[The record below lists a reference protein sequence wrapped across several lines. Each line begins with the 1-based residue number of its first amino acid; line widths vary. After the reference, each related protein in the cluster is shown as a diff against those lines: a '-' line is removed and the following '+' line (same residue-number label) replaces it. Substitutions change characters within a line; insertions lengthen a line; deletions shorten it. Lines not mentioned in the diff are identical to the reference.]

1 MDDTNAFWLDDDT
14 TAAKP
19 TTERVQPAD
28 PLVDLDAERATL
40 GAITLDVTVLA
51 DVLAIARPE
60 DFADPRHTVILDA
73 LVAIDG
79 KPDAVDRGAVN
90 LVTLGR
96 HLRAIGRFNTVGG
109 SQYVAELS
117 ECVPSSSHAR
127 ESARLVAELAARRR
141 VRESALVTSKHA
153 ADLRRPIDA
162 VADAGSTALLGAA
175 KGGRPVSSLCPLGTS
190 LQRVAERVGEVE
202 TRGCPLP
209 WPSIDRAIRG
219 LRGGRVHYVAGLT
232 SMGKSSLARNMAVS
246 LAAPAAWYASGP
258 DEPTDPRAD
267 RVPVPFLFFA
277 MEMPTD
283 ENSTQVIA
291 SVLGCAGSDI
301 ENGTLQS
308 AGVSHDAYIRA
319 RGVLDAAPLYFDAE
333 TDHATQQIALARQ
346 FVRSRKGK
354 PVSATDPRL
363 VEQVVIVLDYLQL
376 SDPEGLVPEKNP
388 TRERMVGAMSRAWK
402 RFAMKEDVPVVI
414 LSQLNREAS
423 DGKCPVLKDLRESG
437 SLEQDADVVMFLW
450 GEQPDAQAA
459 TQTVN
464 ATLAK
469 IRGGPRNVMVP
480 LTFHRK
486 PTRFFEIDPAAE
498 RPSSVYPIR
507 GGRNEEHDPGFTYDP
522 EGTNDAE

>member
-1 MDDTNAFWLDDDT
+1 MDDTNAFWLDDNT
-14 TAAKP
+14 PAAKP

-96 HLRAIGRFNTVGG
+96 HLRAIGRFNTLGG

-202 TRGCPLP
+202 TRGCPLQ
-209 WPSIDRAIRG
+209 IGI
-219 LRGGRVHYVAGLT
+219 LRLGQNAGR
-232 SMGKSSLARNMAVS
+232 SS
-246 LAAPAAWYASGP
+246 AS
-258 DEPTDPRAD
+258 R
-267 RVPVPFLFFA
+267 
-277 MEMPTD
+277 
-283 ENSTQVIA
+283 
-291 SVLGCAGSDI
+291 LGS
-301 ENGTLQS
+301 
-308 AGVSHDAYIRA
+308 
-319 RGVLDAAPLYFDAE
+319 
-333 TDHATQQIALARQ
+333 
-346 FVRSRKGK
+346 
-354 PVSATDPRL
+354 
-363 VEQVVIVLDYLQL
+363 
-376 SDPEGLVPEKNP
+376 
-388 TRERMVGAMSRAWK
+388 
-402 RFAMKEDVPVVI
+402 
-414 LSQLNREAS
+414 
-423 DGKCPVLKDLRESG
+423 
-437 SLEQDADVVMFLW
+437 
-450 GEQPDAQAA
+450 
-459 TQTVN
+459 
-464 ATLAK
+464 
-469 IRGGPRNVMVP
+469 
-480 LTFHRK
+480 
-486 PTRFFEIDPAAE
+486 
-498 RPSSVYPIR
+498 
-507 GGRNEEHDPGFTYDP
+507 
-522 EGTNDAE
+522 